1 MKEDCGARTTD
12 MLLGA
17 TAMMVSWADGK
28 LQVAS
33 IHVQKLTP
41 NAFLGDTEILKRKIQ
56 PPISAEQPVL
66 SHPGIEAL
74 LGCKIPKIND
84 ISGQPPRA

>member
-66 SHPGIEAL
+66 SHAGIEAL